1 MMMFPPSIL
10 RVRVLDKDSR
20 VSLWIPLI
28 LLWPLV
34 LALYVLF
41 LPCIV
46 VVAIVTWRRGWGR
59 QILFGGPFLFR
70 LYCDLR
76 GLKIDVTE
84 PKESVLIYF
93 K

>member
-1 MMMFPPSIL
+1 MMFPPSIL
-10 RVRVLDKDSR
+10 RVRVLDKNSR
-20 VSLWIPLI
+20 VSLWIPLV
-28 LLWPLV
+28 LVWPFA
-34 LALYVLF
+34 LALYMLF

-46 VVAIVTWRRGWGR
+46 VVAIVTWRSGWGKS
-59 QILFGGPFLFR
+59 ILLGGPFLFR

>member
-1 MMMFPPSIL
+1 MMFPPSIL

-28 LLWPLV
+28 LIWPLV
-34 LALYVLF
+34 GALYVLF

-59 QILFGGPFLFR
+59 QILFVGPALFR

>member
-1 MMMFPPSIL
+1 MMFPPSLL
-10 RVRVLDKDSR
+10 RVRVLDEDSR
-20 VSLWIPLI
+20 VSLWIPLF
-28 LLWPLV
+28 LVWPLI
-34 LALYVLF
+34 LALYVLL

-46 VVAIVTWRRGWGR
+46 VAAIVTWRGGWGKP
-59 QILFGGPFLFR
+59 ILFGGLFLFR

>member
-1 MMMFPPSIL
+1 MMFPPSIL
-10 RVRVLDKDSR
+10 RVRVLDEDSR
-20 VSLWIPLI
+20 VSLWIPLV
-28 LLWPLV
+28 LVWPLV
-34 LALYVLF
+34 LAVYLLV

-46 VVAIVTWRRGWGR
+46 VAAIMTWRSGLGKP
-59 QILFGGPFLFR
+59 ILLGGPTLFR

>member
-10 RVRVLDKDSR
+10 RVRVLGKNSR

-28 LLWPLV
+28 LVWPLV
-34 LALYVLF
+34 LALYVLLF
-41 LPCIV
+41 PFIV
-46 VVAIVTWRRGWGR
+46 VIAAVTWRNGWGR
-59 QILFGGPFLFR
+59 RILFGGPALFR

-76 GLKIDVTE
+76 GLKIDVME

>member
-1 MMMFPPSIL
+1 MMFPPSML
-10 RVRVLDKDSR
+10 RVRVLDEDSR

-28 LLWPLV
+28 VLWPLV
-34 LALYVLF
+34 LALYVLL

-46 VVAIVTWRRGWGR
+46 VTAIVTWRNGWGKT
-59 QILFGGPFLFR
+59 ILFGVPFLFR

-76 GLKIDVTE
+76 GLKVDVMG

>member
-1 MMMFPPSIL
+1 MMFPPALL
-10 RVRVLDKDSR
+10 RVRVLDEDSR
-20 VSLWIPLI
+20 VSLWIPLV
-28 LLWPLV
+28 LLWPLA

-46 VVAIVTWRRGWGR
+46 IAAIVTWRTGWGKP
-59 QILFGGPFLFR
+59 ILMGGPPLFR

-84 PKESVLIYF
+84 SKESVLIYF

>member
-1 MMMFPPSIL
+1 MMFPPALL
-10 RVRVLDKDSR
+10 RVRVLDEDSR
-20 VSLWIPLI
+20 VSLWIPLV
-28 LLWPLV
+28 LLWPLA

-46 VVAIVTWRRGWGR
+46 IAAIVTWRNGWGKP
-59 QILFGGPFLFR
+59 ILMGGPTLFR

-84 PKESVLIYF
+84 SKESVLIYF

>member
-1 MMMFPPSIL
+1 MMMFPPSML

-28 LLWPLV
+28 LVWPLV
-34 LALYVLF
+34 LGLYLLLV
-41 LPCIV
+41 PCIV
-46 VVAIVTWRRGWGR
+46 VAAIVTWRSGWGR
-59 QILFGGPFLFR
+59 QILFGGPALFR

>member
-1 MMMFPPSIL
+1 MMFPPSIL

-28 LLWPLV
+28 LIWPLV

-46 VVAIVTWRRGWGR
+46 VAAIMMWRRGWGR
-59 QILFGGPFLFR
+59 QILLVGPALFR

-93 K
+93 R

>member
-1 MMMFPPSIL
+1 MFPPSIL
-10 RVRVLDKDSR
+10 RVGVLDKDSR
-20 VSLWIPLI
+20 VTLWIPLI
-28 LLWPLV
+28 LIWPLV

-46 VVAIVTWRRGWGR
+46 VAAIVTWRRGWGR
-59 QILFGGPFLFR
+59 QIFFVGPALFR

>member
-1 MMMFPPSIL
+1 MMFPPSIL
-10 RVRVLDKDSR
+10 RVRILDGQSR
-20 VSLWIPLI
+20 VSLWIPLVVV
-28 LLWPLV
+28 WPLV
-34 LALYVLF
+34 FVVYLVL
-41 LPCIV
+41 LPCIII
-46 VVAIVTWRRGWGR
+46 AAMVTWRSGWGK
-59 QILFGGPFLFR
+59 QILFCGPALFR

>member
-1 MMMFPPSIL
+1 MMFPPSIM
-10 RVRVLDKDSR
+10 RVRVLDEDSR
-20 VSLWIPLI
+20 VSLWIPLVLI
-28 LLWPLV
+28 WPLV
-34 LALYVLF
+34 LMFYVLL

-46 VVAIVTWRRGWGR
+46 VGAVVTWRSGWGKP
-59 QILFGGPFLFR
+59 ILFLGPALFR

-76 GLKIDVTE
+76 GLKINVTE

>member
-1 MMMFPPSIL
+1 MMFPPSIL

-28 LLWPLV
+28 LVWPLV
-34 LALYVLF
+34 LGLYLLL

-46 VVAIVTWRRGWGR
+46 VVAIVTWHNGWGR
-59 QILFGGPFLFR
+59 QILFGGPALFR
-70 LYCDLR
+70 LSCDLR

>member
-1 MMMFPPSIL
+1 MMFPPSIL
-10 RVRVLDKDSR
+10 RVRVLDRDSR

-28 LLWPLV
+28 LIWPLV

-41 LPCIV
+41 VPCIA
-46 VVAIVTWRRGWGR
+46 VVAAFTWRSGWGR
-59 QILFGGPFLFR
+59 QIFFLGPALFH

>member
-1 MMMFPPSIL
+1 MMFPPSLL
-10 RVRVLDKDSR
+10 RVRVLDKGSR
-20 VSLWIPLI
+20 VNLWIPLI
-28 LLWPLV
+28 LVWPLV
-34 LALYVLF
+34 LMLYLLL

-46 VVAIVTWRRGWGR
+46 VAAIVTWSSGWGR